1 MKNSRSYRG
10 EGNEG
15 YEEIFERSDDYYCM
29 RFNDYIIDI
38 SIKLN

>member
-15 YEEIFERSDDYYCM
+15 YEENFERSDDYYCM
-29 RFNDYIIDI
+29 RFNDYI
-38 SIKLN
+38 SYLPFELN